1 MPKRP
6 LKDRIYAYCQARPG
20 VRIPSGEIQRLVTEK
35 TSYTAANATR
45 RLRELAED
53 GLLSVEYV
61 KNHAHYTYEPPASKR
76 VRRVKIEDGKAV
88 EYWEEISSEVTN

>member
-1 MPKRP
+1 MSKRS

-53 GLLSVEYV
+53 DLLQVEYI
-61 KNHAHYTYEPPASKR
+61 KGHAHYWYQASGTR
-76 VRRVKIEDGKAV
+76 QVREVVIEGGVAREVIRTVAV
-88 EYWEEISSEVTN
+88 